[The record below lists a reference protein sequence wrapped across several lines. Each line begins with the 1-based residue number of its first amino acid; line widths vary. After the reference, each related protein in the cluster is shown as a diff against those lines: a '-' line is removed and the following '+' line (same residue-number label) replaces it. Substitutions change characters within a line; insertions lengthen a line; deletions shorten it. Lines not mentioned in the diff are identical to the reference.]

1 MNNDEKKGLAFSVLF
16 HIVCCALVGLLVLT
30 NFHTF
35 PEEPVY
41 DVALVGGGDAAPE
54 VAQPEPEPEPEPEE
68 IIKPKEDDI
77 VEKKEKPVPKKQT
90 TQKPSAKPKY
100 TAPGGTGS
108 GTKPGT
114 NVGKGDGIGPASDAI
129 QAPAV
134 PPRVTRSRMPSYP
147 DSCRKNGI
155 TGTAV
160 VRFLVGKSGGVES
173 VVLARSSGNGALDQ
187 AALNAAG
194 GFRFKP
200 TLINSSARCTN
211 SFNQHLLK
219 KPEWKSIFYQIDHIP
234 DIQGLSDVQSPVF
247 CFCENS

>member
-1 MNNDEKKGLAFSVLF
+1 MNFNQDEKKGLLFSIIFHVL
-16 HIVCCALVGLLVLT
+16 CCGLIGLIALT
-30 NFHTF
+30 TFHTV
-35 PEEPVY
+35 EEPVY

-77 VEKKEKPVPKKQT
+77 VEKKDKPVPKKQT
-90 TQKPSAKPKY
+90 TQKSSAQPKY

-114 NVGKGDGIGPASDAI
+114 NVGKGEGIGPAGDAI

-147 DSCRKNGI
+147 ETCRKSGI

-160 VRFLVGKSGGVES
+160 VRFLVGKNGGVES
-173 VVLARSSGNGALDQ
+173 VILARSSGNASLDQ

-200 TLINSSARCTN
+200 GLDGYGRPIRCYA
-211 SFNQHLLK
+211 
-219 KPEWKSIFYQIDHIP
+219 YQP
-234 DIQGLSDVQSPVF
+234 FAFRL
-247 CFCENS
+247 

>member
-1 MNNDEKKGLAFSVLF
+1 MNFNQDEKKGLLFSIIFHVL
-16 HIVCCALVGLLVLT
+16 CCGLIGLIALT
-30 NFHTF
+30 TFHTV
-35 PEEPVY
+35 EEPVY

-90 TQKPSAKPKY
+90 TQKSSAQPKY

-114 NVGKGDGIGPASDAI
+114 NVGKGEGIGPAGDAI

-147 DSCRKNGI
+147 ETCRKSGI

-160 VRFLVGKSGGVES
+160 VRFVVGKNGGVES
-173 VVLARSSGNGALDQ
+173 VILARSSGNASLDQ

-200 TLINSSARCTN
+200 GLDGYGRPIRCYA
-211 SFNQHLLK
+211 
-219 KPEWKSIFYQIDHIP
+219 YQP
-234 DIQGLSDVQSPVF
+234 FAFRL
-247 CFCENS
+247 

>member
-1 MNNDEKKGLAFSVLF
+1 M
-16 HIVCCALVGLLVLT
+16 
-30 NFHTF
+30 
-35 PEEPVY
+35 EEPVY

-90 TQKPSAKPKY
+90 TQKSSAQPKY

-114 NVGKGDGIGPASDAI
+114 NVGKGEGIGPAGDAI

-147 DSCRKNGI
+147 EACRKSGI

-160 VRFLVGKSGGVES
+160 VRFLVGKNGGVES
-173 VVLARSSGNGALDQ
+173 VILARSSGNASLDQ

-200 TLINSSARCTN
+200 GLDGYGRPIRCYA
-211 SFNQHLLK
+211 
-219 KPEWKSIFYQIDHIP
+219 YQP
-234 DIQGLSDVQSPVF
+234 FAFRL
-247 CFCENS
+247 

>member
-1 MNNDEKKGLAFSVLF
+1 MNFNQDEKKGLLFSIIFHVL
-16 HIVCCALVGLLVLT
+16 CCGLIGLIALT
-30 NFHTF
+30 TFHTV
-35 PEEPVY
+35 EEPVY

-77 VEKKEKPVPKKQT
+77 VEKKEKPVPKKQV
-90 TQKPSAKPKY
+90 TQKSSAQPKY

-114 NVGKGDGIGPASDAI
+114 SVGKGYGIGPAGDAI

-147 DSCRKNGI
+147 EACRKSGI

-173 VVLARSSGNGALDQ
+173 VILARSSGNASLDQ
-187 AALNAAG
+187 AALSAAG

-200 TLINSSARCTN
+200 GLDGYGRPIRCYA
-211 SFNQHLLK
+211 
-219 KPEWKSIFYQIDHIP
+219 YQP
-234 DIQGLSDVQSPVF
+234 FAFRL
-247 CFCENS
+247 

>member
-1 MNNDEKKGLAFSVLF
+1 MNFNQDEKKGLLFSIIFHVLCCGLIGLIALTTF
-16 HIVCCALVGLLVLT
+16 HSV
-30 NFHTF
+30 
-35 PEEPVY
+35 EEPVY

-68 IIKPKEDDI
+68 VIKPKEDDI

-90 TQKPSAKPKY
+90 TQKSSAQPKY

-114 NVGKGDGIGPASDAI
+114 NVGKGEGIGPAGDAI

-147 DSCRKNGI
+147 ETCRKSGI

-160 VRFLVGKSGGVES
+160 VRFLVGKNGGVES
-173 VVLARSSGNGALDQ
+173 VILARSSGNASLDQ

-200 TLINSSARCTN
+200 GLDGYGRPIRCYA
-211 SFNQHLLK
+211 
-219 KPEWKSIFYQIDHIP
+219 YQP
-234 DIQGLSDVQSPVF
+234 FAFRL
-247 CFCENS
+247 

>member
-1 MNNDEKKGLAFSVLF
+1 MNFNQDEKKGLLFSIIFHVL
-16 HIVCCALVGLLVLT
+16 CCGLIGLIALT
-30 NFHTF
+30 TFHTV
-35 PEEPVY
+35 EEPVY

-54 VAQPEPEPEPEPEE
+54 VAQPEPEPEE

-90 TQKPSAKPKY
+90 TQKSSAQPKY

-114 NVGKGDGIGPASDAI
+114 NVGKGEGIGPAGDAI

-147 DSCRKNGI
+147 EACRKSGI

-173 VVLARSSGNGALDQ
+173 VILARSSGNASLDQ

-200 TLINSSARCTN
+200 GLDGYGRPIRCYA
-211 SFNQHLLK
+211 
-219 KPEWKSIFYQIDHIP
+219 YQP
-234 DIQGLSDVQSPVF
+234 FAFRL
-247 CFCENS
+247 

>member
-1 MNNDEKKGLAFSVLF
+1 MNFNQDEKKGLLFSIIFHVL
-16 HIVCCALVGLLVLT
+16 CCGLIGLIALT
-30 NFHTF
+30 TFHTV
-35 PEEPVY
+35 EEPVY

-68 IIKPKEDDI
+68 VIKPKEDDI

-90 TQKPSAKPKY
+90 TQKSSAQPKY

-114 NVGKGDGIGPASDAI
+114 NVGKGEGIGPAGDAI

-147 DSCRKNGI
+147 EACRKSGI

-173 VVLARSSGNGALDQ
+173 VILARSSGNASLDQ
-187 AALNAAG
+187 AALSAAG

-200 TLINSSARCTN
+200 GLDGYGRPIRCYA
-211 SFNQHLLK
+211 
-219 KPEWKSIFYQIDHIP
+219 YQP
-234 DIQGLSDVQSPVF
+234 FAFRL
-247 CFCENS
+247 

>member
-1 MNNDEKKGLAFSVLF
+1 MNFNQDEKKGLLFSIIFHVL
-16 HIVCCALVGLLVLT
+16 CCGLIGLIALT
-30 NFHTF
+30 TFHTV
-35 PEEPVY
+35 EEPVY

-68 IIKPKEDDI
+68 VIKPKEDDI

-90 TQKPSAKPKY
+90 TQKSSAQPKY

-114 NVGKGDGIGPASDAI
+114 NAGKGEGIGPAGDAI

-147 DSCRKNGI
+147 ETCRKSGI

-160 VRFLVGKSGGVES
+160 VRFLVGKNGGVES
-173 VVLARSSGNGALDQ
+173 VILARSSGNASLDQ

-200 TLINSSARCTN
+200 GLDGYGRTIRCYA
-211 SFNQHLLK
+211 
-219 KPEWKSIFYQIDHIP
+219 YQP
-234 DIQGLSDVQSPVF
+234 FAFRL
-247 CFCENS
+247 

>member
-1 MNNDEKKGLAFSVLF
+1 MNFNQDEKKGLLFSIIFHVL
-16 HIVCCALVGLLVLT
+16 CCGLIGLIALT
-30 NFHTF
+30 TFHTV
-35 PEEPVY
+35 EEPVY

-90 TQKPSAKPKY
+90 TQKSSAQPKY

-114 NVGKGDGIGPASDAI
+114 NVGKGEGIGPAGDAI

-147 DSCRKNGI
+147 EACRKSGI

-173 VVLARSSGNGALDQ
+173 VILARSSGNASLDQ
-187 AALNAAG
+187 AALSAAG

-200 TLINSSARCTN
+200 GLDGYGRPIRCYA
-211 SFNQHLLK
+211 
-219 KPEWKSIFYQIDHIP
+219 YQP
-234 DIQGLSDVQSPVF
+234 FAFRL
-247 CFCENS
+247 

>member
-1 MNNDEKKGLAFSVLF
+1 MNFNQDEKKGLLFSIIFHVL
-16 HIVCCALVGLLVLT
+16 CCGLIGLIALT
-30 NFHTF
+30 TFHTV
-35 PEEPVY
+35 EEPVY

-90 TQKPSAKPKY
+90 TQKSSAQPKY

-114 NVGKGDGIGPASDAI
+114 NVGKGEGIGPAGDAI

-147 DSCRKNGI
+147 EACRKSGI

-173 VVLARSSGNGALDQ
+173 VILARSSGNASLDQ

-200 TLINSSARCTN
+200 GLDGYGHPIRCYA
-211 SFNQHLLK
+211 
-219 KPEWKSIFYQIDHIP
+219 YQP
-234 DIQGLSDVQSPVF
+234 FAFRL
-247 CFCENS
+247 

>member
-1 MNNDEKKGLAFSVLF
+1 MNFNQDEKKGLLFSIIFHVL
-16 HIVCCALVGLLVLT
+16 CCGLIGLIALT
-30 NFHTF
+30 TFHTV
-35 PEEPVY
+35 EEPVY

-68 IIKPKEDDI
+68 VIKPKEDDI

-90 TQKPSAKPKY
+90 TQKSSAQPKY

-114 NVGKGDGIGPASDAI
+114 NVGKGEGIGPAGDAI

-147 DSCRKNGI
+147 ETCRKSGI

-160 VRFLVGKSGGVES
+160 VRFLVGKNGGVES
-173 VVLARSSGNGALDQ
+173 VILARSSGNASLDQ

-200 TLINSSARCTN
+200 GLDGYGRPIRCYA
-211 SFNQHLLK
+211 
-219 KPEWKSIFYQIDHIP
+219 YQP
-234 DIQGLSDVQSPVF
+234 FAFRL
-247 CFCENS
+247 

>member
-1 MNNDEKKGLAFSVLF
+1 MNFNQDEKKGLLFSIIFHVLCCGLIGLIALTTF
-16 HIVCCALVGLLVLT
+16 HSV
-30 NFHTF
+30 
-35 PEEPVY
+35 EEPVY

-68 IIKPKEDDI
+68 IIKPKDDDI
-77 VEKKEKPVPKKQT
+77 VEKKEKPVPKKQV
-90 TQKPSAKPKY
+90 TQKSSAQPKY

-114 NVGKGDGIGPASDAI
+114 NVGKGDGIGPAGDAI

-147 DSCRKNGI
+147 EACRKSGI

-173 VVLARSSGNGALDQ
+173 VILARSSGNASLDQ
-187 AALNAAG
+187 AALSAAG

-200 TLINSSARCTN
+200 GLDGYGRPIRCYA
-211 SFNQHLLK
+211 
-219 KPEWKSIFYQIDHIP
+219 YQP
-234 DIQGLSDVQSPVF
+234 FAFRL
-247 CFCENS
+247 

>member
-1 MNNDEKKGLAFSVLF
+1 MNFNQDEKKGLLFSIIFHVL
-16 HIVCCALVGLLVLT
+16 CCGLIGLIALT
-30 NFHTF
+30 TFHTV
-35 PEEPVY
+35 EEPVY

-90 TQKPSAKPKY
+90 TQKSSAQPKY

-114 NVGKGDGIGPASDAI
+114 NVGKGEGIGPAGDAI

-147 DSCRKNGI
+147 ETCRKSGI

-160 VRFLVGKSGGVES
+160 VRFLVGKNGGVES
-173 VVLARSSGNGALDQ
+173 VILTRSSGNASLDQ

-194 GFRFKP
+194 GFHFKP
-200 TLINSSARCTN
+200 GLDGYGRPIRCYA
-211 SFNQHLLK
+211 
-219 KPEWKSIFYQIDHIP
+219 YQP
-234 DIQGLSDVQSPVF
+234 FAFRL
-247 CFCENS
+247 